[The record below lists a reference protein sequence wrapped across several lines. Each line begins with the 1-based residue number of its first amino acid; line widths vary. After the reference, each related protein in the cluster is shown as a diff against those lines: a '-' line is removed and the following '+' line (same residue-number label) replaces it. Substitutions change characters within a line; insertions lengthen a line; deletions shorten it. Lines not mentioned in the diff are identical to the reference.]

1 MHPHLTPRK
10 YILRLIHK
18 IRNTPNI
25 FIVIKENI
33 TYNYHVCIADLSVL
47 CGSWITIPCQIRRQ
61 PYLVVHRMSLNFS
74 MNILPYTF
82 S

>member
-25 FIVIKENI
+25 FIVITENI
-33 TYNYHVCIADLSVL
+33 TYNIIVCIADLSVS
-47 CGSWITIPCQIRRQ
+47 CGTLDTIPCQIRLP